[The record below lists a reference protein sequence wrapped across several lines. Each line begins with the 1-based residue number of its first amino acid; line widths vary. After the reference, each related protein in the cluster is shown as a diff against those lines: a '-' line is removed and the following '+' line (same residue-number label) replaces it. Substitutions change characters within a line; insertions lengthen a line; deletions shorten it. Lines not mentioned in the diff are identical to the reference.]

1 MIGPMF
7 FFPWFL
13 LVLKEIFVT
22 CFFGTVVSFIYFGV
36 GPSLFGWPFSPFSK
50 DIRICNVPCL
60 RPWVRGWIPS
70 PKGGRMQQMS
80 WKVRVLAERC
90 GQKWVNFG
98 HQKDVLWIYPRHP
111 ETLGKSILSSIEWQL
126 IHLFLDFVEFKA

>member
-36 GPSLFGWPFSPFSK
+36 GPSLFGWPHAAFAGYTHMQRAMPTTVGTWLDSFAQGWKDATNVLEGACLGRTLWSK
-50 DIRICNVPCL
+50 V
-60 RPWVRGWIPS
+60 
-70 PKGGRMQQMS
+70 
-80 WKVRVLAERC
+80 
-90 GQKWVNFG
+90 GQFWALKP
-98 HQKDVLWIYPRHP
+98 DVVWIYP
-111 ETLGKSILSSIEWQL
+111 ETLGKSILSSMECN
-126 IHLFLDFVEFKA
+126 

>member
-1 MIGPMF
+1 MVFLGTEAA
-7 FFPWFL
+7 WKFL
-13 LVLKEIFVT
+13 LHVFLEQLFHL
-22 CFFGTVVSFIYFGV
+22 FILEWVQAFSV
-36 GPSLFGWPFSPFSK
+36 GHTPLSK

-98 HQKDVLWIYPRHP
+98 HQKDVLWIYPG
-111 ETLGKSILSSIEWQL
+111 TQKL
-126 IHLFLDFVEFKA
+126 